1 MLAMQLYYTMPAQ
14 TDARAGWF
22 FLKSMWEVAKMP
34 RVALSMEQK
43 RDYKL
48 KDFKLWV
55 IMQMHE
61 HGRTQEDVGK
71 VIGVSQSTLSKMLKI
86 PKKGEKDRRIK
97 PDPFTYGQ
105 VLMLCEYFGADEKA
119 RKRLLTM

>member
-1 MLAMQLYYTMPAQ
+1 MPARPN
-14 TDARAGWF
+14 ARAVQG
-22 FLKSMWEVAKMP
+22 FLKLVWEVARMP

-61 HGRTQEDVGK
+61 HGKTQEDVGK
-71 VIGVSQSTLSKMLKI
+71 AIGVAQSTVSKMLRV
-86 PKKGEKDRRIK
+86 PKKGEKDRGIK

-105 VLMLCEYFGADEKA
+105 VLVLCDFFGADEKT
-119 RKRLLTM
+119 KQRLLTL

>member
-1 MLAMQLYYTMPAQ
+1 
-14 TDARAGWF
+14 
-22 FLKSMWEVAKMP
+22 
-34 RVALSMEQK
+34 
-43 RDYKL
+43 
-48 KDFKLWV
+48 
-55 IMQMHE
+55 MQMHE

-71 VIGVSQSTLSKMLKI
+71 AIGVSQSTLSKMLKI